1 MSIERLEWTEG
12 GVLLLKKVTETISEN
27 GGRLKF
33 ADAIMNEALDF
44 FSYQDRKEMDLLLKE
59 DAKRIKEEAILKKK
73 RKPRKP
79 IINILW
85 TKEELI
91 TLKSFFGHISIECLS
106 EALQRTPRAILTQFR
121 NISSKQEIIDRRK
134 VKNYLAN
141 VRITKNVIPEKQP
154 VIVLKSGEFSKYKA
168 A

>member
-1 MSIERLEWTEG
+1 MNTERLEWTEG
-12 GVLLLKKVTETISEN
+12 GVLLLKKITETISEN
-27 GGRLKF
+27 GGRIKF

-79 IINILW
+79 ISSILW
-85 TKEELI
+85 TKEELT
-91 TLKSFFGHISIECLS
+91 TLKRFYGHISTECLS
-106 EALQRTPRAILTQFR
+106 ELLQRTPRAILTQFR
-121 NISSKQEIIDRRK
+121 KICTKQEMIDRRK
-134 VKNYLAN
+134 VKNYLTN
-141 VRITKNVIPEKQP
+141 VRCTKNVIPNTKP